1 MGGMHGLS
9 AIGPQECH
17 CPAVREA
24 ARHVTR
30 FYDHLLAPSGLRTTQ
45 FAILASLHRLG
56 PMTITNLADALALD
70 RTTLGRNIQPLQR
83 DHLIAASRRSEDRRS
98 KQVHVTRAGVARLKA
113 AAQLWAEAQARFE
126 AAFGA
131 PRVSALRALLDELP
145 RAAR

>member
-1 MGGMHGLS
+1 MGGKHGPS
-9 AIGPQECH
+9 AIGLQECH
-17 CPAVREA
+17 CLAVREA

-45 FAILASLHRLG
+45 FAILASLRRLG

-98 KQVHVTRAGVARLKA
+98 KGSCDASGRGKTQGGGA
-113 AAQLWAEAQARFE
+113 AMGR
-126 AAFGA
+126 GA
-131 PRVSALRALLDELP
+131 SSL
-145 RAAR
+145 